1 VSAYG
6 VTVSALLVACF
17 LAAAIEPPLAYMAPL
32 VASAWLVLA
41 WCYKRETA
49 PRYRRK
55 R

>member
-1 VSAYG
+1 MSAYG

-32 VASAWLVLA
+32 VASALLVLA